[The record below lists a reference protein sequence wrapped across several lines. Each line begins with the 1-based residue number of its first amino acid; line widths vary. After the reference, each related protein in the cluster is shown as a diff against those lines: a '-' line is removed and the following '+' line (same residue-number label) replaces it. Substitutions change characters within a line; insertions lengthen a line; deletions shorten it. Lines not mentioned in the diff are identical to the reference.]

1 MPADPLPPAAGSV
14 DAHDIRDTH
23 DVYDAVVV
31 GGSWAGLSAAM
42 QLARAR
48 RRVLVVD
55 AGRPR
60 NRFAAHSHGFLGQ
73 DGRTPSEILD
83 TARAQVLAYPTV
95 TLRHDEATRAVR
107 HGADF
112 EVAFASGGRVHAR
125 RLVLATGIVDEL
137 PDLPG
142 LRERWGT
149 SVLHCPYCHG
159 YEVGDRRLGVL
170 AVGEMSIHQAL
181 LLPDWSAD
189 VTLFTNGAVEPTAAQ
204 RAALAARGVRVE
216 PRPVVA
222 LVGDAPALAGVRLR
236 PNDGAPSHGSPEHDV
251 VVPLDALFTG
261 SRTRMASPLAE
272 QLGCAFD
279 DGPFG
284 PVVRTDAK
292 RETTVPGVYAAGD
305 AARVPHNA
313 TWASADG
320 VTAGVYAH
328 QSLALG

>member
-1 MPADPLPPAAGSV
+1 MPD
-14 DAHDIRDTH
+14 DATPSLHDAI
-23 DVYDAVVV
+23 VV
-31 GGSWAGLSAAM
+31 GGSFAGLSAAM

-55 AGRPR
+55 AGLPR
-60 NRFAAHSHGFLGQ
+60 NRFARHSHGFLGQ
-73 DGRTPSEILD
+73 DGRPPAEILSS
-83 TARAQVLAYPTV
+83 ARAQVLAYPTAR
-95 TLRHDEATRAVR
+95 LRADEATHAAAED
-107 HGADF
+107 G
-112 EVAFASGGRVHAR
+112 AFAVTLASGAVVRGR
-125 RLVLATGIVDEL
+125 RLVLATGVVDEL

-159 YEVGDRRLGVL
+159 YEVGDGRLGVL
-170 AVGEMSIHQAL
+170 AVSEGSVHQAL

-189 VTLFTNGAVEPTAAQ
+189 VTLFTNGAVEPTAEQ
-204 RAALAARGVRVE
+204 GAALAARGVRVE
-216 PRPVVA
+216 RRRVLAVA
-222 LVGDAPALAGVRLR
+222 GDGDALAGLR
-236 PNDGAPSHGSPEHDV
+236 VADAAGDE

-261 SRTRMASPLAE
+261 SRTRMASPLAG

-284 PVVRTDAK
+284 PVIRTDGRK
-292 RETTVPGVYAAGD
+292 ETTVAGVFAAGD

-320 VTAGVYAH
+320 VTAGVFAH
-328 QSLALG
+328 QSLALATR